1 MAIDIRPARIE
12 DIPGT
17 RACFDIIA
25 RERRYL
31 AHVEAPPLESSLAF
45 WGRVIE
51 QGWPFEIA
59 VEADRVIGR
68 RVIGWCDI
76 IPEPHPP
83 HRHAGILGMGL
94 HPDSRGAGI
103 GRRLLAATIEDARR
117 FGLERVELNVY
128 ATNTRAK
135 RLYESMGFAVEGTR
149 RRHRKL
155 DGVYE
160 DNILMA
166 LLL

>member
-1 MAIDIRPARIE
+1 MTIEIMRARLA

-17 RACFDIIA
+17 HACFDVVA

-31 AHVEAPPLESSLAF
+31 ARLEAPPLESSQEF
-45 WGRVIE
+45 WGRLIE

-59 VEADRVIGR
+59 METVGEGTRV
-68 RVIGWCDI
+68 VGWCDI
-76 IPEPHPP
+76 VPEPHPP
-83 HRHAGILGMGL
+83 HRHAGVLGMGL
-94 HPDSRGAGI
+94 LPAVRGRGI
-103 GRRLLAATIEDARR
+103 GQQLLEATLDDARR
-117 FGLERVELNVY
+117 IGLERIELSVY
-128 ATNTRAK
+128 HSNERAR
-135 RLYESMGFAVEGTR
+135 RLYQSVGFVIEGVR

-155 DGVYE
+155 DGAYE